1 METVWVVIDD
11 NIIYGIAKNKRVAF
25 EMLKGWIPENIKDRQ
40 QQRLAE
46 YFLEKSFEEESIV
59 FKVAEKV
66 YAIEMEVTE

>member
-1 METVWVVIDD
+1 MGTVWVVIDD
-11 NIIYGIAKNKRVAF
+11 NIICGIAKNKRVAF

-59 FKVAEKV
+59 FQVTEKV
-66 YAIEMEVTE
+66 YAIEMEIME